1 MFPGAS
7 GPPLLHHVVA
17 GACLPLELLGPQDL
31 VDVVQAVLG
40 GPGPMGVVLGGGVQ
54 AAVWGGGGVA
64 AVGGVGVEERLVVL
78 VVKVL
83 AVEEGALKA
92 LGGRVGPSCLDT

>member
-1 MFPGAS
+1 M
-7 GPPLLHHVVA
+7 
-17 GACLPLELLGPQDL
+17 
-31 VDVVQAVLG
+31 VQAVLG
-40 GPGPMGVVLGGGVQ
+40 GAGPVGVMLGGGVE

-64 AVGGVGVEERLVVL
+64 AVGGVGVEERRVVL

-83 AVEEGALKA
+83 AVEEGALKT